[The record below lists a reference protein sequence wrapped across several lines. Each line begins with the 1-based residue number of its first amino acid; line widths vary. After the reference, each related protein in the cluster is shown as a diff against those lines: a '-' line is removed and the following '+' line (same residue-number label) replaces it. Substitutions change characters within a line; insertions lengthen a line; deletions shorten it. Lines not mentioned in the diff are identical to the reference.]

1 MPAPAHSPFARVTK
15 RGGHRITFTQRRAGC
30 TLAGCLCAS
39 LAALCLTLGAAAG
52 VYYGVR
58 FLEGQRTA
66 ERVYRGAFTV
76 LEGDKFSE
84 SLSNSLA
91 DDFVRKADAYRAKLD
106 RLFNSSAAFRGTE
119 VIAFQRREDRE
130 LTVHFNVHFSPYG
143 PVDAGELYL
152 AMADELLRG
161 RLGVFQGLKVDPES
175 LSLQERRATASL
187 PESWTPRRR
196 YPGYLAGLSTS
207 RPAVGRQAELLCE
220 PLTLDHCRA
229 SLPYNSTAYPNAVGH
244 ATARDV
250 YRDLVAYRQL
260 ADSECHPLAAELVC
274 RLLQPQCDDAERRV
288 VLPCREFCQ
297 EFWSSCQ
304 QQMPLAIAG
313 HIDCGRLPEYSAA
326 GSCHTKPGCAN
337 ELKARGKESHICD
350 GVVDCPD
357 FSDETS
363 CDNCGPGLLHC
374 GDRQCVDI
382 AQRCDAR
389 LDCDNGADEQ
399 NCLSLPELGG
409 YLRAYQRGH
418 FRKVC
423 VDGLPEGRR
432 RDSLLKQL
440 ADTAC
445 AALNLG
451 PPSRVELHH
460 DGNSSDSYLQ
470 LLDPPGLRFS
480 SPGACRSDLVVYLLC
495 SPPECGQS
503 SALPTTQE
511 VRHGDWPWHVMLLQA
526 GRHVCDGTLVADR
539 WVLTAGACLPQ
550 GRDPS
555 GEWQARLGSVRK
567 ESASPFDVRAAI
579 AAVLRSADGVLALLR
594 LDAAVPQSR
603 AVRPACLPRTPPP
616 QAGRCATLA
625 YGVKGDQLEQVNLEA
640 SECGP
645 AVFCGR
651 QASCVHESLAGRQ
664 LMCWHGDRWQ
674 LAGVAAEPCS
684 GGAQRFH
691 GLGPHLAW
699 AEAALS

>member
-495 SPPECGQS
+495 SPPGVPNWAEADD
-503 SALPTTQE
+503 SA
-511 VRHGDWPWHVMLLQA
+511 R
-526 GRHVCDGTLVADR
+526 GRT
-539 WVLTAGACLPQ
+539 
-550 GRDPS
+550 
-555 GEWQARLGSVRK
+555 
-567 ESASPFDVRAAI
+567 
-579 AAVLRSADGVLALLR
+579 
-594 LDAAVPQSR
+594 
-603 AVRPACLPRTPPP
+603 
-616 QAGRCATLA
+616 ATL
-625 YGVKGDQLEQVNLEA
+625 LE
-640 SECGP
+640 G
-645 AVFCGR
+645 
-651 QASCVHESLAGRQ
+651 CVVLSLILAGR
-664 LMCWHGDRWQ
+664 
-674 LAGVAAEPCS
+674 S
-684 GGAQRFH
+684 GGKRHNH
-691 GLGPHLAW
+691 GGRSQTAIKQYFFLGQYCATWWYSRRSWTSQPYLGVCVHTHTRTHARTRTHTHKPTVT
-699 AEAALS
+699 ETKVHRGTFFCSFYVQCQSIEEHYFD